1 VWQDS
6 GAPDHGGQG
15 PDDGCGPDDEV
26 GPDDEAPFRRVAAA
40 LRERIATDLAPGA
53 RIPSVRA
60 LVAEYGVASATASR
74 AVALLRD
81 EGLVE
86 TLPRVGTL
94 VAAPGGRRRR
104 VPRTGG
110 ESPTREAVVELAV
123 ELADADGL
131 AAVSMRRLAS
141 ELGRPTMS
149 VHGLVR
155 GKDDLVSAML
165 DHVFTTEVPPEVPAR
180 AGWRE
185 RLRAGALRQWSVYG
199 RHPWAARAISLHRP
213 QPLPALFALAEW
225 DLSALEL
232 VEPDPERRFDL
243 HIVLVGYVRGMAV
256 TLAAEREAE
265 ADTGLDADAWTD
277 RDPGVNRALARHAG
291 PALRRAGPY
300 AYDLDRVFTIGLDR
314 LLDGIGSAGLT

>member
-1 VWQDS
+1 MWQDS
-6 GAPDHGGQG
+6 GGQNDDATG
-15 PDDGCGPDDEV
+15 PDDDSPY
-26 GPDDEAPFRRVAAA
+26 RRVAAA
-40 LRERIATDLAPGA
+40 LRERIATDLAPGD

-60 LVAEYGVASATASR
+60 LVSEFGVASATASR

-86 TLPRVGTL
+86 SLPRVGTV
-94 VAAPGGRRRR
+94 VAARTVRRRPAR
-104 VPRTGG
+104 RPAADT
-110 ESPTREAVVELAV
+110 PDREAVVVLAV

-149 VHGLVR
+149 IYGLVR

-165 DHVFTTEVPPEVPAR
+165 DHVFAAEPPPDVVVGAR
-180 AGWRE
+180 WRE
-185 RLRAGALRQWSVYG
+185 RLRASARRQWTVYD
-199 RHPWAARAISLHRP
+199 RHPWAARTISLHRP

-225 DLSALEL
+225 DLAALEE
-232 VEPDPERRFDL
+232 VEPDPERRLDL
-243 HIVLVGYVRGMAV
+243 HIVLVGYVRGVAI

-265 ADTGLDADAWTD
+265 ADTGLDADSWTD
-277 RDPGVNRALARHAG
+277 RDPGVNRALQRHAG
-291 PALRRAGPY
+291 PALHRVSPY
-300 AYDLDRVFTIGLDR
+300 AYDLERVFTTGLER

>member
-6 GAPDHGGQG
+6 ELPD
-15 PDDGCGPDDEV
+15 
-26 GPDDEAPFRRVAAA
+26 DDEAGSPDDDVPFRRVAAA
-40 LRERIATDLAPGA
+40 LRERIAAGLAPGE
-53 RIPSVRA
+53 RVPSVRA
-60 LVAEYGVASATASR
+60 LVAEFGVASATASR

-86 TLPRVGTL
+86 TLPRVGTV
-94 VAAPGGRRRR
+94 VASPPVRRRPAR
-104 VPRTGG
+104 RAAGG
-110 ESPTREAVVELAV
+110 APDRQAVVTLAV

-131 AAVSMRRLAS
+131 GAVSMRRIAGELA
-141 ELGRPTMS
+141 LPTMTLY
-149 VHGLVR
+149 GAVR
-155 GKDDLVSAML
+155 GKEDLVGAML
-165 DHVFTTEVPPEVPAR
+165 DHVFAAEPEPAVGDR

-185 RLRAGALRQWSVYG
+185 RLRAGACRQWSVYG

-225 DLSALEL
+225 DLSALEQ

-243 HIVLVGYVRGMAV
+243 HVVLVGYVRGMAI

-277 RDPGVNRALARHAG
+277 RDPGVNRALEHHAG
-291 PALRRAGPY
+291 PALRRVGPY
-300 AYDLDRVFTIGLDR
+300 AYDLERVFTTGLDR
-314 LLDGIGSAGLT
+314 LLDGIGHAGLT

>member
-6 GAPDHGGQG
+6 EA
-15 PDDGCGPDDEV
+15 
-26 GPDDEAPFRRVAAA
+26 PDDEAGAADEVPFRRVAAA
-40 LRERIATDLAPGA
+40 LRERIATDLAPGE

-60 LVAEYGVASATASR
+60 LVAEFGVASATASR

-86 TLPRVGTL
+86 SLPRVGTV
-94 VAAPGGRRRR
+94 VATPAARRRAAR
-104 VPRTGG
+104 APAG
-110 ESPTREAVVELAV
+110 EAPDRAAVVALAV
-123 ELADADGL
+123 DLADADGL
-131 AAVSMRRLAS
+131 AAVSMRRLAG

-149 VHGLVR
+149 LYGLVR
-155 GKDDLVSAML
+155 GKDDLVGAML
-165 DHVFTTEVPPEVPAR
+165 DHVFGAGAPPALGPH

-185 RLRAGALRQWSVYG
+185 RLAAGARRQWAVYG
-199 RHPWAARAISLHRP
+199 RHPWAARAISLNRP

-225 DLSALEL
+225 DLAALED

-265 ADTGLDADAWTD
+265 ADTGLDADTWTD
-277 RDPGVNRALARHAG
+277 RDPGLRRALDEFAG
-291 PALRRAGPY
+291 PALRRLGPY
-300 AYDLDRVFTIGLDR
+300 AYDLDRVFEVGLER
-314 LLDGIGSAGLT
+314 LLDGIARSGLT